1 MKRMH
6 IGLYARITVGILIVV
21 ALGTLVWVN
30 RENDRLHQAYLDERS
45 EDIDVALQVENVR
58 LKQSIKT
65 LRQDVVFLANTPPV
79 SGLIRAT
86 ANYGFDPR
94 DNNPYERWEARLQE
108 IFAAFLAA
116 HPDYFQ
122 VRYIGVANGGRE
134 LVRVE
139 RNATRIEVTPR
150 VALQAKGGRE
160 YFKTGQ
166 SRKAGEVYLSEF
178 SLNQEQGKIDEPH
191 RPTLRAVT
199 PVFDMSGNIFGVIV
213 INKDVR
219 PLFASVA
226 EGLPGVR
233 TYIADHQGNY
243 LFHPDAGRAFS
254 FETGGSRGT
263 IIDDF
268 PLLKSLFGAQGNNF
282 LALTSVSADTD
293 ADHLAAKRVS
303 FDETDPSRFLLL
315 AYHLPADIIKTQ
327 SKGLSLPSLLDV
339 LLAMVLVG
347 GISALVVRGAFIPLR
362 RITAA
367 AHEIADG
374 KRGIRLAEQG
384 GEIGELAAALN
395 TMLDKL
401 SESQLIEQENTF
413 RKELIDALPGVF
425 YMIDS
430 QGRFLMWNHNLE
442 HVSQR
447 NAEELGHTSPLE
459 LFQGEDKARIEKAI
473 HSVFSAG
480 DISVEA
486 VMVAKDGSR
495 TPYHFSGRRI
505 TREGD
510 PVLVGMGVDITEQR
524 ESMRVTE
531 SLLRRNQSL
540 MQNSMDGVHVMDIN
554 GNVLDVNDAFCR
566 MLGYS
571 REEVLRLNVKDWDSH
586 FSAEELQ
593 KRLPEFIGKS
603 GMFETVHKR
612 KDGSLFDVEI
622 CSTGV
627 QVDGKGYLYAA
638 SRDITERKR
647 LQNIL
652 QRNKQ
657 VLDTA
662 MDGFWLT
669 DLQGNLEE
677 VNEAYAKIS
686 GYTVQELVGMHIS
699 QLEAVEKP
707 EDIRAHIEKIMRD
720 GSDRFETKHRRKD
733 GEVLDIEVAVTLM
746 QEEQRLFVFCRDIS
760 QRKRAE
766 QELHIAA
773 AAFETHD
780 AILITDAQANII
792 RVNKAFTEITGFSA
806 EEVLGKNPRIMSSGR
821 QDKEF
826 YTAMWRQISQTG
838 SWAGEIWDRRKNGD
852 IYPKWMTI
860 TAVKDGDG
868 KTTQYAAI
876 FSDITARKVAEEE
889 IRNLAFYDALTQLP
903 NRRLFQN
910 RLYAALQASVRH
922 TNHGALLFIDLDRFK
937 LLNDTLGHDY
947 GDLLLVEVAQRIKS
961 CVREIDTV
969 ARLGGDEFVVLLE
982 GAGTDREDASRKAG
996 LVAEKIREALARA
1009 YVLKGHE
1016 HYSSPSIGISLFHEG
1031 EETMDELVK
1040 HADAAMYQAK
1050 NAGRN
1055 TVRFY
1060 DPSLQKDLETRA
1072 TLENDLRRAIDNQ
1085 ELHLYYQIQVDR
1097 QHWPVGAEGVL
1108 RWVHPQRGMVSP
1120 AQFIPVAEDSSL
1132 ILAIGDWVLETVC
1145 AQLAAWGSDARMRQL
1160 TLAMNVSANQFRMD
1174 GFVEQV
1180 TAMLHK
1186 HRVEP
1191 SRLKLELTEGVVL
1204 NDIDDVTAKMSALR
1218 ALGVK
1223 LSLDDFGTGYSSLS
1237 YLKRLPLDQLKIDQS
1252 FIRDIASDPGDAGMV
1267 RSIIDMAKNF
1277 KHEVIAEGVETEAQL
1292 AFLEQNGC
1300 MVYQGYFFGKP
1311 VPLAQFEAQVRE
1323 RS

>member
-6 IGLYARITVGILIVV
+6 IGLYARITVGVLIVL
-21 ALGTLVWVN
+21 AAATLVWVN
-30 RENDRLHQAYLDERS
+30 RENNRLHQAYLDERS

-86 ANYGFDPR
+86 ANHGFDPR

-134 LVRVE
+134 LVRVD

-150 VALQAKGGRE
+150 VALQAKGIRE
-160 YFKTGQ
+160 YFKAGLN
-166 SRKAGEVYLSEF
+166 RKVGEVYLSEF
-178 SLNQEQGKIDEPH
+178 SLSQEHGKIDEPH

-226 EGLPGVR
+226 EGLPEGVR

-367 AHEIADG
+367 AHEIAAG

-447 NAEELGHTSPLE
+447 NAEELGQTSPLE

-505 TREGD
+505 TREGE

-554 GNVLDVNDAFCR
+554 GNVLEVNEAFCR

-571 REEVLRLNVKDWDSH
+571 REEALRLNVKDWDSH
-586 FSAEELQ
+586 FSAKELEE
-593 KRLPEFIGKS
+593 RLPEFIGKS

-612 KDGSLFDVEI
+612 KDGSLLDVEI
-622 CSTGV
+622 CTTGV
-627 QVDGKGYLYAA
+627 EVDGTGYLYAA

-647 LQNIL
+647 LQNML
-652 QRNKQ
+652 QRNKL
-657 VLDTA
+657 VIETTH
-662 MDGFWLT
+662 DGYWLT
-669 DLQGNLEE
+669 DMRGNLLE
-677 VNEAYAKIS
+677 VNQTYADIS
-686 GYTVQELVGMHIS
+686 GYTVEELVGMHIS
-699 QLEAVEKP
+699 QLEAKEKTLD
-707 EDIRAHIEKIMRD
+707 EVKSHIAKVIAQGYD
-720 GSDRFETKHRRKD
+720 VFETLHRHKD
-733 GEVLDIEVAVTLM
+733 GHLIDIEVSTTYM
-746 QEEQRLFVFCRDIS
+746 HETEQLVVFCRDIS
-760 QRKRAE
+760 ERRRAE
-766 QELHIAA
+766 QELRIAA

-780 AILITDAQANII
+780 AILITDANSNIL
-792 RVNKAFTEITGFSA
+792 RVNHAFTTITGYSS
-806 EEVLGKNPRIMSSGR
+806 EEVVGKNPRLMSSGR

-826 YTAMWRQISQTG
+826 YAAMWRQILQVG
-838 SWAGEIWDRRKNGD
+838 SWAGEIWDRRKNGEV
-852 IYPKWMTI
+852 YPKWLTI
-860 TAVKDGDG
+860 TAVKDGAG
-868 KTTQYAAI
+868 VVTQYVAI
-876 FSDITARKVAEEE
+876 FSDITARKMAEEE

-903 NRRLFQN
+903 NRRLFQD
-910 RLYAALQASVRH
+910 RLYAALQASARH
-922 TNHGALLFIDLDRFK
+922 DDHGALLFIDLDRFK

-982 GAGTDREDASRKAG
+982 GVGTDKEDASRKAG

-1016 HYSSPSIGISLFHEG
+1016 HYSSPSIGISLFHDG

-1072 TLENDLRRAIDNQ
+1072 ILEPR
-1085 ELHLYYQIQVDR
+1085 
-1097 QHWPVGAEGVL
+1097 
-1108 RWVHPQRGMVSP
+1108 
-1120 AQFIPVAEDSSL
+1120 
-1132 ILAIGDWVLETVC
+1132 
-1145 AQLAAWGSDARMRQL
+1145 
-1160 TLAMNVSANQFRMD
+1160 
-1174 GFVEQV
+1174 
-1180 TAMLHK
+1180 
-1186 HRVEP
+1186 HR
-1191 SRLKLELTEGVVL
+1191 
-1204 NDIDDVTAKMSALR
+1204 
-1218 ALGVK
+1218 
-1223 LSLDDFGTGYSSLS
+1223 
-1237 YLKRLPLDQLKIDQS
+1237 
-1252 FIRDIASDPGDAGMV
+1252 
-1267 RSIIDMAKNF
+1267 
-1277 KHEVIAEGVETEAQL
+1277 
-1292 AFLEQNGC
+1292 
-1300 MVYQGYFFGKP
+1300 
-1311 VPLAQFEAQVRE
+1311 
-1323 RS
+1323 